1 MSIKHWCSFGA
12 IAVALS
18 MASGC
23 ATAADSGQTIY
34 LDPQTGKVI
43 QHPAPKP
50 PSAQSSQQATT
61 GDGSHASGSGASKGG
76 GYKHWKTPDGT
87 QMLSVDPSHAP
98 KERVVRCPDGS
109 LHMGTVGHG
118 DTQKDNENPEALC
131 GQSAR

>member
-1 MSIKHWCSFGA
+1 MSIKHLCSFGA

-23 ATAADSGQTIY
+23 AAAADSGQTIY
-34 LDPQTGKVI
+34 LDPQTGEVI

-50 PSAQSSQQATT
+50 PSAQSSQHATT
-61 GDGSHASGSGASKGG
+61 DENGQASGKSN
-76 GYKHWKTPDGT
+76 GYKRWKTRDGT

-98 KERVVRCPDGS
+98 KERVVRCADGS

-118 DTQKDNENPEALC
+118 DGDATGQQDNENPEALC
-131 GQSAR
+131 GQSAD